1 MPTTYPSAKQFVNVA
16 KEVTPGT
23 PVETGQKTWP
33 MTNFKPKDD
42 PTWLDD
48 EGMRGSMVASYGL
61 IQGVRKSNFSADG
74 ALFLDLMP
82 HGLLNILGACASS
95 GPVDSVYTHV
105 LSLLNSGTAQ
115 PPSHTFTDWQG
126 LTATS
131 QARSYAGAAFSEITI
146 KGNPES
152 TLVEWSGKGSAFW
165 SNAFPTAPPTQDL
178 TTESP
183 MAAWRAQLGFGGAL
197 PGSANLT
204 IREWEITISRELS
217 VQHTSRNSQDP
228 FIIQRGELGIE
239 GKFFVAKP
247 SDETFLTYL
256 RDNTQPSFQFLLTNG
271 LAAANLRSLQVDLTK
286 LAVNMAEINR
296 SDPAIGYDVG
306 WKAIANTTDAGASG
320 GFAPGKF
327 TVVNAIA
334 AY

>member
-1 MPTTYPSAKQFVNVA
+1 MPTTYPSAKQFVNIA
-16 KEVTPGT
+16 KEVTQGT

-48 EGMRGSMVASYGL
+48 EGLRGSMVKSYGL
-61 IQGVRKSNFSADG
+61 TQGVRKANWSADG
-74 ALFLDLMP
+74 AIFLDLLP
-82 HGLLNILGACASS
+82 HGLLNIMGACASA
-95 GPVDSVYTHV
+95 GPVSSVYTHV
-105 LSLLNSGTAQ
+105 LSLLNSGTGQ

-131 QARSYAGAAFSEITI
+131 QARSYAGSCFSELTM

-152 TLVEWSGKGSAFW
+152 TLLEWSGKGSAFW

-183 MAAWRAQLGFGGAL
+183 MAAWRAAISFATV
-197 PGSANLT
+197 ANLT
-204 IREWEITISRELS
+204 IREWEVTISRELS

-228 FIIQRGELGIE
+228 FIIQRGTLGVE

-247 SDETFLTYL
+247 SDETVLDYF
-256 RDNTQPSFQFLLTNG
+256 RSNTQPAFQLLVSNG
-271 LAAANLRSLQVDLTK
+271 LAAANLRSLQIDVTK
-286 LAVNMAEINR
+286 CAFTMSEINR
-296 SDPAIGYDVG
+296 SDPAIGYDCT
-306 WKAIANTTDAGASG
+306 WKGIANTTDAGASG
-320 GFAPGKF
+320 GFAPAKF
-327 TVVNAIA
+327 TVVNAITS
-334 AY
+334 Y